1 MFKVNVSELA
11 AVVGLNPYKGQD
23 EAITDC
29 INRNLKGLPPQEI
42 MRAAKICK
50 ANAEFSKVHAE
61 MKAGS
66 NQTHTNEDVDAR
78 KKEYVQKIND
88 ISDKKKVDIEDTKAS
103 IATTYSDRIEAA
115 DSTVERI
122 ELEVERD
129 AKLQSQNE
137 RIKELSG
144 ETEHMLKVGEGNF
157 NRNFGTRK
165 EANAGATYEEVTGL
179 EHKKDNKRIM
189 MEVMPGINLVG
200 KTDGMASDGTLVEIK
215 NRTKRFFNMV
225 PEYENVQVQTYL
237 RMLNLDKAHLVERYD
252 NTIKVHDVHVDNTFM
267 DEVLRVLEEVCEN
280 YFLPALKVCAKDT

>member
-1 MFKVNVSELA
+1 MFNVNVSELA
-11 AVVGLNPYKGQD
+11 AVVGLNPYKSQD

-50 ANAEFSKVHAE
+50 ASAEFSKVHTE
-61 MKAGS
+61 MKIGS

-78 KKEYVQKIND
+78 KKEYIQKIND
-88 ISDKKKVDIEDTKAS
+88 INVRKKADIDETKES
-103 IATTYSDRIEAA
+103 IVAEYENRINTAVT
-115 DSTVERI
+115 TVERM
-122 ELEVERD
+122 ELEIERD
-129 AKLQSQNE
+129 SKLQAQNE
-137 RIKELSG
+137 LVKKLNS

-165 EANAGATYEEVTGL
+165 ETNAGATYEEVTGL
-179 EHKKDNKRIM
+179 TLKKDNKRIM

-200 KTDGMASDGTLVEIK
+200 KTDGVASDGTLVEIK

-237 RMLNLDKAHLVERYD
+237 RMLNIDKAHLVERYD
-252 NTIKVHDVHVDNTFM
+252 NTIKVHDVPANEPFM
-267 DEVLRVLEEVCEN
+267 DEVLRVLREVCDE
-280 YFLPALKVCAKDT
+280 YFVPAIRE